1 MRHLSI
7 LFLPYRLPVAKSDE
21 RRKGGSYVEDYRR
34 RPVAPPVPDR
44 LGAHRRSRSL
54 ARLGRMCPKSADG
67 GTRDRRERSSS
78 HRRRRHYRTRP
89 CSPVESS
96 VRSETGIEHHLPLT
110 VYRVEDG
117 LAHLAQPRG
126 EIGCR
131 LYRRHLAGHHWRLAH
146 AALREVGRRRR
157 VSGLLRRL
165 RRAVRS
171 LPRYSRRG
179 QVHRLDRRGSDGLR
193 QQHQGKRREGRLPAS
208 HDGPRVQRLRARS
221 DGHLPILRLH
231 GYDRRG
237 DQQPHCRHH

>member
-1 MRHLSI
+1 MSKITEGGLSRRQ
-7 LFLPYRLPVAKSDE
+7 FLTGSALTAGAVASLGLAGCAPKAPTEAPATGESD
-21 RRKGGSYVEDYRR
+21 
-34 RPVAPPVPDR
+34 
-44 LGAHRRSRSL
+44 L
-54 ARLGRMCPKSADG
+54 AATGADG
-67 GTRDRRERSSS
+67 T
-78 HRRRRHYRTRP
+78 T
-89 CSPVESS
+89 
-96 VRSETGIEHHLPLT
+96 VR
-110 VYRVEDG
+110 
-117 LAHLAQPRG
+117 
-126 EIGCR
+126 
-131 LYRRHLAGHHWRLAH
+131 AH
-146 AALREVGRRRR
+146 AAQLNPQSDPKPVSNTTCPSLFTEWKMGSLTLPNR
-157 VSGLLRRL
+157 VVKSAAGYIGVTSQGITGDLHMQHYGKLAAGGLLRRL

>member
-1 MRHLSI
+1 MSKITEGGLSRRQ
-7 LFLPYRLPVAKSDE
+7 FLTGSALTAGAVASLGLAGCAPKAPTEAPATGESD
-21 RRKGGSYVEDYRR
+21 
-34 RPVAPPVPDR
+34 
-44 LGAHRRSRSL
+44 L
-54 ARLGRMCPKSADG
+54 AATGADG
-67 GTRDRRERSSS
+67 S
-78 HRRRRHYRTRP
+78 YRTRP

-179 QVHRLDRRGSDGLR
+179 QVHRLEPTR
-193 QQHQGKRREGRLPAS
+193 
-208 HDGPRVQRLRARS
+208 
-221 DGHLPILRLH
+221 I
-231 GYDRRG
+231 
-237 DQQPHCRHH
+237 